1 MFTLDPYAAR
11 SCPLKVHHTFHPGLT
26 RPVQAPAPTRIAG
39 GAEFAAGVQASVLA
53 GNARVV
59 DLRGLTTEPS
69 DVQET
74 ACLSALADGVDVVL
88 GGLLP
93 RDWDAHRAGRP
104 DLLVRD
110 PAGGYFP
117 GIVKYQRV
125 VDPRKD
131 DVAYFSSELADL
143 PRREE
148 STGWRYRWHW
158 RWNNTVQLA
167 HLWRLLAA
175 TGHAAASG
183 PWALIVG
190 NDDFAGRGTRATWVD
205 LSEAA
210 VPPPPDQ
217 VAAAARSDSAD
228 PVPPVSALARYDH
241 EFALR
246 VRLAEAAGSAA
257 PDDPPLL
264 RPIVSYECGYCPW
277 WSVCRPQL
285 DDDDLSL
292 RINKSPLDAHEISVL
307 RNAGV
312 STVRQLAGS
321 DLDRLLPGYLPL
333 VAHRSGAEDRL
344 RLAQRRSQLL
354 LDGLE
359 LERTTSGPIALPAAS
374 LEIDI
379 DIETSR
385 DDRVYL
391 WGFWVSDG
399 NGGGSYQQF
408 SSFTE
413 LDDGGEHELARQ
425 AMEWLREL
433 VSGTDALVYHYSD
446 YEVVRLARLASG
458 GDDDLDWGV
467 DFARTNFVD
476 LFGVVRQHFFGT
488 NGLGLKVVAS
498 AGAGFHWRDEDPG
511 GLNSMRWFDEAV
523 HAASEADREQART
536 RVLEYNEDDVK
547 ATWHLRRWLR
557 GLEG

>member
-26 RPVQAPAPTRIAG
+26 RPALPTVPTRIAG
-39 GAEFAAGVQASVLA
+39 GAEFAAGVLAQVLA
-53 GNARVV
+53 GSGVV
-59 DLRGLTTEPS
+59 RDLRALNGEPS
-69 DVQET
+69 EVQEE
-74 ACLSALADGVDVVL
+74 ACLAAMADGADVVL

-93 RDWDAHRAGRP
+93 RDWTAHRAGRP

-117 GIVKYQRV
+117 GIVKFQRV

-131 DVAYFSSELADL
+131 ELPYFSSELSDL
-143 PRREE
+143 PVRQE
-148 STGWRYRWHW
+148 SSGWRYRWHW
-158 RWNNTVQLA
+158 RWNNTLQLA

-175 TGHAAASG
+175 SGHEAVSG

-190 NDDFAGRGTRATWVD
+190 NDEFAGRGPRATWVD
-205 LSEAA
+205 LSEPA

-217 VAAAARSDSAD
+217 VAEAARAGRSE

-241 EFALR
+241 EFGLR
-246 VRLAEAAGSAA
+246 VQLAEAAGAVS
-257 PDDPPLL
+257 PEDPPLL

-277 WSVCRPQL
+277 WAVCRPQL

-307 RNAGV
+307 RSAGV
-312 STVRQLAGS
+312 FTVRQLAAS
-321 DLDRLLPGYLPL
+321 DLDLLLPGYLPL
-333 VAHRSGAEDRL
+333 VAHRSGAEERL

-354 LDGLE
+354 LEGLE
-359 LERTTSGPIALPAAS
+359 LERTTSGPIDLPSAE

-391 WGFWVSDG
+391 WGFWVSDR
-399 NGGGSYQQF
+399 NGGGSYREF

-413 LDDGGEHELARQ
+413 LDDAGERALARR
-425 AMEWLREL
+425 AMAWLREL
-433 VSGTDALVYHYSD
+433 VADTDALVFHYSD
-446 YEVVRLARLASG
+446 YEVVRLARLASV
-458 GDDDLDWGV
+458 DDPDLHWGV
-467 DFARTNFVD
+467 EFARDHFID

-498 AGAGFHWRDEDPG
+498 AGAGFSWRDEDPG

-523 HAASEADREQART
+523 HAEDGAARELARI